1 LPESLADFSSR
12 ADAAE
17 TTAPHAE
24 PLAGA
29 GSLDAILFKR

>member
-1 LPESLADFSSR
+1 LPESLADFSSS
-12 ADAAE
+12 AAAAA

-29 GSLDAILFKR
+29 GSLDAILFRR